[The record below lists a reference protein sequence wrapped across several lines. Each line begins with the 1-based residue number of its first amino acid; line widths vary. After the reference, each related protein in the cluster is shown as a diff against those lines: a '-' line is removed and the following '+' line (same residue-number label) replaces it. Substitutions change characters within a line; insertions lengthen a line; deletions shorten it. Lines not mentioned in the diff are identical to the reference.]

1 MPDWIRES
9 EYFKDPV
16 RTMTS
21 SEDCMRPSIRVHATV
36 RTTQVQ
42 GAEGAA
48 TGVAGT
54 NPAGWMSY
62 GRGLKEGE
70 HLVPV
75 PAG

>member
-1 MPDWIRES
+1 
-9 EYFKDPV
+9 
-16 RTMTS
+16 
-21 SEDCMRPSIRVHATV
+21 MRPSIRVHATV